1 MSEKP
6 IVRTEPVSQS
16 ATFVRSLGLFSTITL
31 IVGAVIGS
39 GVFMKPALMAL
50 QLGSPLLLLGVWV
63 LAGIITLF
71 GALTNAEIAGMITET
86 GGQYVYFQRMYGE
99 LVAFLYGWSVFAVT
113 FTGGLASIAY
123 VFAEYAQYFVALPRF
138 STEVERS
145 FVVIL
150 PYIGSITPLANM
162 GVKALTILV
171 IVVLTAVNYA
181 SIRAGGA
188 VQNVFTV
195 MKVLAIGALV
205 GAVFVAPSGNIAN
218 FTHNAP
224 SGIPT
229 GFALLAAIAMATSGA
244 FWAYDGWNNITYI
257 AGEVKEPQRTIPR
270 ALLLGMVTVIGVYVL
285 INVAYIYILPIE
297 RIAASPLVASEA
309 ATVALG
315 SIGGAFIAIA
325 VMISTF
331 GTTNGNILA
340 GARLYYAMAREKM
353 FFRSVGVISP
363 RTKTPARALLVQAV
377 WSSILVLS
385 GSFDMLTDML
395 IFVSWLFYALGAAG
409 VFVLRHKMPDTP
421 RPYKVWGYPF
431 VPAAFVVFACVF
443 LVVTVVNDVSAFRS
457 GASPVI
463 NSALG
468 LVLTAT
474 GLPLYWY
481 FRRLKKEG

>member
-1 MSEKP
+1 MPEKS
-6 IVRTEPVSQS
+6 IVKTESASQT
-16 ATFVRSLGLFSTITL
+16 ATFIRSLGLFSTITL

-123 VFAEYAQYFVALPRF
+123 VFAEYAQYFVSLPRF

-171 IVVLTAVNYA
+171 IVVLTVVNYV
-181 SIRAGGA
+181 SVRAGGT

-205 GAVFVAPSGNIAN
+205 GAVFVAPSGNIAH

-353 FFRSVGVISP
+353 FFRSVGVINP
-363 RTKTPARALLVQAV
+363 RTQTPARALLVQAV
-377 WSSILVLS
+377 WSSVLVLS

-409 VFVLRHKMPDTP
+409 VFVLRRKMPDTP

-431 VPAAFVVFACVF
+431 VPAVFVIFACVF
-443 LVVTVVNDVSAFRS
+443 LVVTVVNDISAYRS
-457 GASPVI
+457 GASPVV

-481 FRRLKKEG
+481 FRRRNKM

>member
-1 MSEKP
+1 MPEKP
-6 IVRTEPVSQS
+6 SVTAEPASRS

-123 VFAEYAQYFVALPRF
+123 VFAEYAQFFMTLPRF

-145 FVVIL
+145 FVLIL

-171 IVVLTAVNYA
+171 ILVLTVVNYV
-181 SIRAGGA
+181 SVRAGGT

-340 GARLYYAMAREKM
+340 GARLYYAMARENM
-353 FFRSVGVISP
+353 FFRSVGVINS
-363 RTKTPARALLVQAV
+363 RTQTPARSLLVQAV
-377 WSSILVLS
+377 WSSVLVLS

-409 VFVLRHKMPDTP
+409 VFVLRRKMPDTP
-421 RPYKVWGYPF
+421 RPYKVWGYPL
-431 VPAAFVVFACVF
+431 VPAVFVVFACVF
-443 LVVTVVNDVSAFRS
+443 LVVTVVNDVSAYRS
-457 GASPVI
+457 GASPVV

-481 FRRLKKEG
+481 FRRRNKF